1 MEAKYGEPVIP
12 GRPLAGRGGGGGARA
27 SPSQPVIPKGSIF
40 EKLTDSSQYTGSH
53 KERFDEQGQGKG
65 LAGRDFTPTG
75 GGTTFQAP
83 HSPGAAAFKGDTNAK
98 TDTVFKDSSE
108 FLVRR

>member
-1 MEAKYGEPVIP
+1 MWSDV
-12 GRPLAGRGGGGGARA
+12 
-27 SPSQPVIPKGSIF
+27 SPSGV
-40 EKLTDSSQYTGSH
+40 
-53 KERFDEQGQGKG
+53 RFS
-65 LAGRDFTPTG
+65 RSVTTPTG

>member
-1 MEAKYGEPVIP
+1 MPKEVTRHAHAHGPLGSAIISQP
-12 GRPLAGRGGGGGARA
+12 ARPA
-27 SPSQPVIPKGSIF
+27 PSQPVIPKGSIF